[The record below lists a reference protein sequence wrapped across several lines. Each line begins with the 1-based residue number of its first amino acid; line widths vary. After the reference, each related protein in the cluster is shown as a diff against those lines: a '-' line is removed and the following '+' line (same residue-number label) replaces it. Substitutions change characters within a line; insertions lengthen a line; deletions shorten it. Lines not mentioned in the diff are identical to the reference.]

1 MPIPG
6 ITLLKVPVA
15 IPVEM
20 ESAVAALRDSRNKM
34 ECLVR
39 AYQLLSQKYRGYR
52 IRTYVHILDAL
63 RSDLR
68 EIWRRSGFLH
78 CMPLN
83 YLLKI
88 LLVKSGYFRDG
99 DVRFCWTL
107 IWFISPHQ
115 YVKVRLAEGQWVD
128 VDLWGRAF
136 GIPFGSHGHG
146 IHSGSLRGKSG

>member
-6 ITLLKVPVA
+6 VTLFRVPVA
-15 IPVEM
+15 IPAEM
-20 ESAVAALRDSRNKM
+20 ELAIASLRDSRDKM

-52 IRTYVHILDAL
+52 IRTYVYILSAL

-68 EIWRRSGFLH
+68 EIWQRSGFLH
-78 CMPLN
+78 CMTLN

-88 LLVKSGYFRDG
+88 LLVKSGYFRDA

-115 YVKVRLAEGQWVD
+115 YIKVRIADDSWVD

-136 GIPFGSHGHG
+136 GIPFGSHAHG
-146 IHSGSLRGKSG
+146 IHSGSLWAKS